1 MPQVMQ
7 KDIGAWVEQL
17 RFEANYL
24 SPEESRMM
32 NFVLTMSL
40 ILVVAVSALNLS
52 FIRGEPIVVVLT
64 VVGIAVGV
72 GALFVVVRLFVTKIG
87 YVGRKSREYA
97 EKYRKLVSWVF
108 LEDLEAESI
117 SKQYAEIKRK
127 ESEWLEK
134 RFGL

>member
-1 MPQVMQ
+1 MQ
-7 KDIGAWVEQL
+7 KDVGAWVEQL

-32 NFVLTMSL
+32 NFVLTMGL
-40 ILVVAVSALNLS
+40 IIVVAVSALNLS

-64 VVGIAVGV
+64 IVGITVGF
-72 GALFVVVRLFVTKIG
+72 GALLVVVRVFATKIG

-97 EKYRKLVSWVF
+97 EKYRELVSQVF
-108 LEDLEAESI
+108 REDLEAESI
-117 SKQYAEIKRK
+117 SKQYTEIKRQ
-127 ESEWLEK
+127 ELEWLEK

>member
-1 MPQVMQ
+1 MQ
-7 KDIGAWVEQL
+7 MDVGAWVEQL

-32 NFVLTMSL
+32 NFVLSMGL
-40 ILVVAVSALNLS
+40 IIVVAVSALNLS

-64 VVGIAVGV
+64 IVGITVGF
-72 GALFVVVRLFVTKIG
+72 GALLVVVRVFATKIG

-97 EKYRKLVSWVF
+97 EKYRELVSQVF
-108 LEDLEAESI
+108 REDLEAESI
-117 SKQYAEIKRK
+117 SKQYTEIKRQ
-127 ESEWLEK
+127 ELEWLEK